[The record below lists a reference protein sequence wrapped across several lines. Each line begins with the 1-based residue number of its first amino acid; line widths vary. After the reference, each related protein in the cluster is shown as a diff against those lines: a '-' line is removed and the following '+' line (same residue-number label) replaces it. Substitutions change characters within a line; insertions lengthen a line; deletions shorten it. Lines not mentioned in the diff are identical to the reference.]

1 MNMLKNKRVYIFSI
15 LKDANI
21 VIEDLEVV
29 SEPLCRYIIENS
41 MYKIT
46 DSNLRTALGISERPV
61 LDRVIKNEK
70 VWNFCKKNIDTYLAT
85 MQEYS
90 EQHHSNNDFI
100 FIEDTLISIL
110 NEQHG
115 SWTEEQL
122 CAIIQAS
129 SHRANISDIHDVLEN
144 LWPPIVDKKLMIP
157 TVNNI
162 AGYIE
167 TFGVDNHMGDYLQSY
182 YDINSNNIFQDIE
195 SADGSTR
202 EDLAIKLLNALEEDI
217 PLFARVSL
225 AQQLEIEWGSSM
237 VCRVEV
243 RSEPLLAFGLE
254 AGLFPDDFITFNH
267 FVQGGWEAAEDAFK
281 VSKNI
286 SSFINPS
293 LTKRFIAE
301 FLESDK
307 VPIDLKLMAVNKSD
321 EYVPSD
327 DSEALRAVG
336 RIAKERKVKLPLEEI
351 KRIARVVQDPGLVLH
366 QLVQQEDIS
375 ADDLMNVMASL
386 NDPYNKLNAPSG
398 TEFDL
403 PTGRSAHTL
412 FRRLAEYG
420 KVKIEQEKPRARK
433 KARVL

>member
-1 MNMLKNKRVYIFSI
+1 
-15 LKDANI
+15 
-21 VIEDLEVV
+21 
-29 SEPLCRYIIENS
+29 
-41 MYKIT
+41 
-46 DSNLRTALGISERPV
+46 
-61 LDRVIKNEK
+61 
-70 VWNFCKKNIDTYLAT
+70 
-85 MQEYS
+85 
-90 EQHHSNNDFI
+90 
-100 FIEDTLISIL
+100 
-110 NEQHG
+110 
-115 SWTEEQL
+115 
-122 CAIIQAS
+122 
-129 SHRANISDIHDVLEN
+129 
-144 LWPPIVDKKLMIP
+144 
-157 TVNNI
+157 
-162 AGYIE
+162 
-167 TFGVDNHMGDYLQSY
+167 
-182 YDINSNNIFQDIE
+182 
-195 SADGSTR
+195 
-202 EDLAIKLLNALEEDI
+202 
-217 PLFARVSL
+217 
-225 AQQLEIEWGSSM
+225 M

-254 AGLFPDDFITFNH
+254 AGLFPDDFNTFNY
-267 FVQGGWEAAEDAFK
+267 FVQGGWEAVEAAFK

-293 LTKRFIAE
+293 LIKGFIAE

-351 KRIARVVQDPGLVLH
+351 KRIAGVVQDPGPVLH

-433 KARVL
+433 KVRVL